1 MTLEPAFR
9 IDLQPS
15 RLKFKRT
22 FDQGWMMSP
31 LAKIRNW
38 LRPAPEALVARAL
51 FTQAMAAARAPEFY
65 LQGGV
70 ADSIDGRFDLVVVH
84 LILIMHRLK
93 GEGEEGRDLAQRL
106 FDIAFA
112 NFDEALREMGVG
124 DLTVPK
130 RIRKMAEAFYGRV
143 EIYEGALETGG
154 DVPFAEALRRNLY
167 RGKEVSEPALAW
179 TTRAILGFLV
189 RLEASSREDLLACR
203 VDAGAAP

>member
-1 MTLEPAFR
+1 
-9 IDLQPS
+9 
-15 RLKFKRT
+15 
-22 FDQGWMMSP
+22 MMSP

-38 LRPAPEALVARAL
+38 LKPAPEALVARAL
-51 FTQAMAAARAPEFY
+51 FTEAMAAARTPEFY

-93 GEGEEGRDLAQRL
+93 REGEEGKDLAQRL

-130 RIRKMAEAFYGRV
+130 RIRKMAEAFYGRIEV
-143 EIYEGALETGG
+143 YEDALATGG
-154 DVPFAEALRRNLY
+154 EAAFAEALRRNLY
-167 RGKEVSEPALAW
+167 RGKEISEPALAW
-179 TTRAILGFLV
+179 TAEAILGFLA
-189 RLEASSREDLLACR
+189 RLEASTRAGLLSGRIANS
-203 VDAGAAP
+203 GAAP